1 MSRQFLRRTL
11 RALLLVPV
19 AGLFGSACNSPTYG
33 GGGGGSGFPTPT
45 GADVIMVHGAQSK
58 TTTAY
63 SPNPFTVSLNGQPS
77 VSVTFGNDDNVTHTV
92 TQDGAGPTFNHSFAK
107 GTTFQIVF
115 AAGDYTYHCSIH
127 PNMVGTL
134 HVTP

>member
-1 MSRQFLRRTL
+1 MSRLFPGRTL
-11 RALLLVPV
+11 RALLLLPLAGP
-19 AGLFGSACNSPTYG
+19 AGLACNNAMYG
-33 GGGGGSGFPTPT
+33 GGGGSSYPTPT
-45 GADVIMVHGAQSK
+45 GADVIMVHGASTR

-77 VSVTFGNDDNVTHTV
+77 VLVTFGNDDKVTHTV

-107 GTTFQIVF
+107 GTTFQISF
-115 AAGDYTYHCSIH
+115 TAGDYTYHCSIH
-127 PNMVGTL
+127 PGMVGTI